1 MNFLS
6 LSRDRIL
13 TWTVPV
19 LLTFML
25 IALAVLQY
33 RWSRQVSEAAS
44 TRMQTR
50 LQNSMMNFRLDLA
63 RELATMCLALQ
74 GDNASLLDA
83 RGLDERVEAWQRTS
97 SLSGLIVNVYEW
109 NQQPG
114 VDSPL
119 LRLSQPQPHFQT
131 MAAWP
136 ADLDAVHEL
145 LLLNGFKAFAGTGN
159 ALAVDNA
166 KRKREASPSRKNID
180 RVIIGAIDESV
191 PLLMVPSTRRGESVW
206 LLVELD
212 PAVLQDRLF
221 PQLSDRYFGDSR
233 SSDYEVAVIAFQRNG
248 SRVLFSSGGGF
259 GENAQTKI
267 DASLNLF
274 GPPLLRSSA
283 TQPSLNSVQ
292 PAAEVSPHADSS
304 LAATAPALGFYKI
317 RFDPIGTNG
326 RSWQIVVKHRS
337 GSVAAAV
344 ASLRY
349 RDLKI
354 SFGALLV
361 LAASVALIVFNSQ
374 RARHLAML
382 QMEFVAG
389 VSHELR
395 TPVAAILSISEN
407 IVDGV
412 VEDEK
417 QLLRYGGMIR
427 TQARR
432 LHHLVEQVLR
442 FAAIQRRTTSYT
454 IRQLKIADV
463 IDEVLENMAILITA
477 SGFTVERMIDPHL
490 PMVRADFG
498 VLSQCLENLISN
510 AVKYGGESKWI
521 GIQATLS
528 DEEAKEPMINVTVE
542 DHGIG
547 VDPQELRYIFEPF
560 YRSPKVLESQVHG
573 TGLGLALA
581 KNFART
587 MGGGLTVAS
596 KPGKGSAFTIHIP
609 AVSHFD
615 LQVERTPAADVIE
628 VSDSASK

>member
-1 MNFLS
+1 
-6 LSRDRIL
+6 
-13 TWTVPV
+13 
-19 LLTFML
+19 ML

-83 RGLDERVEAWQRTS
+83 KGLDERVESWQRTS
-97 SLSGLIVNVYEW
+97 SLSGMIVNVYEW
-109 NQQPG
+109 NHQPG
-114 VDSPL
+114 SDSPL
-119 LRLSQPQPHFQT
+119 LRFAAPQPRFQ
-131 MAAWP
+131 MLPSWP
-136 ADLDAVHEL
+136 AELDAVHEL
-145 LLLNGFKAFAGTGN
+145 LVLNDSKAFSEPRNTLSASAKQEAGASRT
-159 ALAVDNA
+159 NA
-166 KRKREASPSRKNID
+166 KT
-180 RVIIGAIDESV
+180 VIVGAIDESI
-191 PLLMVPSTRRGESVW
+191 PLLVVPSTRRGESVW

-233 SSDYEVAVIAFQRNG
+233 SSDYEVAVIAFHGDR

-259 GENAQTKI
+259 GKDAQTKI

-283 TQPSLNSVQ
+283 NQPSLSSVQ
-292 PAAEVSPHADSS
+292 PAAEVSPRAESS
-304 LAATAPALGFYKI
+304 LAATAPTLGFYKI
-317 RFDPIGTNG
+317 RFDPIGTNDRG
-326 RSWQIVVKHRS
+326 WQIVVKHRS

-427 TQARR
+427 MQARR

-454 IRQLKIADV
+454 IRQLKVADV

-477 SGFTVERMIDPHL
+477 SGFTVERMIDPNL

-521 GIQATLS
+521 GIRATLS
-528 DEEAKEPMINVTVE
+528 EEGTPPMINVTVE

-547 VDPQELRYIFEPF
+547 IDPQELRYIFEPF
-560 YRSPKVLESQVHG
+560 YRSPKVLESPVHG

-581 KNFART
+581 RNFART
-587 MGGGLTVAS
+587 MGGGLTVVS

-609 AVSHFD
+609 AASHFD
-615 LQVERTPAADVIE
+615 LQAERTPAADVIE

>member
-1 MNFLS
+1 
-6 LSRDRIL
+6 
-13 TWTVPV
+13 
-19 LLTFML
+19 ML

-63 RELATMCLALQ
+63 RELATMCLQLQ
-74 GDNASLLDA
+74 GDNSALLDA
-83 RGLDERVEAWQRTS
+83 KGLDERVEAWQRTS
-97 SLSGLIVNVYEW
+97 SLASLIVNVYEW
-109 NQQPG
+109 NHQPG
-114 VDSPL
+114 SDSPL
-119 LRLSQPQPHFQT
+119 LHLSSPQPHFQT
-131 MAAWP
+131 LVSWP
-136 ADLDAVHEL
+136 AKLESVHEL
-145 LLLNGFKAFAGTGN
+145 LLLNESKAFSGPRNTLSA
-159 ALAVDNA
+159 NA
-166 KRKREASPSRKNID
+166 KQQAAASRTNAES
-180 RVIIGAIDESV
+180 IIVGAIDESV
-191 PLLMVPSTRRGESVW
+191 PLLVVPSTRRGESVW

-212 PAVLQDRLF
+212 PVVLQDRLF

-233 SSDYEVAVIAFQRNG
+233 SSDYEVAVIAFHGDG

-259 GENAQTKI
+259 GKDAQTKI

-283 TQPSLNSVQ
+283 IQPSLNSVQ
-292 PAAEVSPHADSS
+292 PAAEVSPRAESS
-304 LAATAPALGFYKI
+304 LAATPPTLGFYKI
-317 RFDPIGTNG
+317 RFDPIATNDRG
-326 RSWQIVVKHRS
+326 WQIVVKHRS

-477 SGFTVERMIDPHL
+477 SGFTIERKIDPHL

-510 AVKYGGESKWI
+510 AVKYGGESRWI

-528 DEEAKEPMINVTVE
+528 EEGKQPMINVTVE

-547 VDPQELRYIFEPF
+547 IDPEELRHIFEPF
-560 YRSPKVLESQVHG
+560 YRSPKVLESAVHG

-596 KPGKGSAFTIHIP
+596 KPGKGSAFTVHLP
-609 AVSHFD
+609 AASHFD
-615 LQVERTPAADVIE
+615 LQVERAPAADVIE